1 MQMHKKIGW
10 TVMCG
15 VLLASTVVQGGAASA
30 EESDGVLEALTD
42 VTAQS
47 ASTATRVLDNV
58 AVVPM
63 DNAGNSAVDTTVQGA
78 EVVIPTD
85 LSDPVN
91 LWIPGSDAGM
101 TISLPFSDKA
111 SSAEVLSPGIVS
123 FNNNNTST
131 AAVTKDDGSLVIAT
145 VIDSSDAPDRYTYTV
160 NGAPGSSL
168 QAQTDGTVFLMDEA
182 NENILGGF
190 LPAWARDA
198 AGNDVPTRYEITG
211 SELTQIV
218 DLSSPDIVFPV
229 VADPQAGYTLLEGVW
244 KNRPGGY
251 SYGTGSQW
259 STRLSA
265 WGATVWASGL
275 VGHQTVK
282 TQGWVEW
289 VNGVAPTTT
298 TIHQQFDCHAV
309 FGYAIWK
316 AGIWWDFETARQS
329 HPNWFTD
336 PKDCNW
342 P

>member
-1 MQMHKKIGW
+1 
-10 TVMCG
+10 
-15 VLLASTVVQGGAASA
+15 
-30 EESDGVLEALTD
+30 
-42 VTAQS
+42 
-47 ASTATRVLDNV
+47 
-58 AVVPM
+58 M

-289 VNGVAPTTT
+289 VNGLPRPRPLFTSSLTAMRSSDTQSGKRGSGGTSRLLANPTRIGLLTRRT
-298 TIHQQFDCHAV
+298 AIGRDYIPMELTSKACCVDCCSWSYCARPAHHATHRRDNRDNSRRSDS
-309 FGYAIWK
+309 GRRRRTR
-316 AGIWWDFETARQS
+316 DHAR
-329 HPNWFTD
+329 T
-336 PKDCNW
+336 
-342 P
+342 